1 MSLESGTNEYSI
13 DKSIHFTYKSNPDM
27 QSLCQ
32 GDILNPTE
40 ELMEVLKTVHPYFF
54 FIFYKYFMVLS
65 QSCDLVRRNG
75 KKCKT
80 PYITLAAVKD
90 YTEFLKK
97 VLLNG
102 KYAEE
107 VKGLLLMD
115 EKNRDRAYQ
124 LVERVYNNTE
134 PEYFFL
140 YKEEALD
147 FQESMVA
154 YLKVSIA
161 LKSDEHYEKCLKAKK
176 MELSDEFKAK
186 LGWLVGNMYSRVGTT
201 DWDSIMSAQTKRN
214 MLDQDLNSMC
224 IIGSREQLKE
234 LKKHYL
240 QQTESALDHE
250 SAVGFISDIHIKNK
264 YETVMEIIE
273 ETIQTSSRKIP
284 PEEKAMLLKMI
295 RSRSKLK
302 ALIT

>member
-1 MSLESGTNEYSI
+1 
-13 DKSIHFTYKSNPDM
+13 
-27 QSLCQ
+27 
-32 GDILNPTE
+32 
-40 ELMEVLKTVHPYFF
+40 MEVLKIVHPYFLNKQ
-54 FIFYKYFMVLS
+54 YKYFMVLS

-75 KKCKT
+75 KKC
-80 PYITLAAVKD
+80 KD

-134 PEYFFL
+134 PEYFFF

-201 DWDSIMSAQTKRN
+201 DWDSIMSTKTKRN